1 MEDPSAIENTPS
13 LPDEMPV
20 MVLQDCHLFPGCL
33 LPLFIFEER
42 YRTMLAHAL
51 ATNRMFCIG
60 NREGKRESS
69 PISEFSTAGL
79 VRCCVKQ
86 DDGTSQL
93 LLLGLNR
100 VRIVDWI
107 QEKPFRIARIESVDT
122 VIRDREASNGLV
134 SRAINLF
141 KASGGSESGELLG
154 ALEKSGDA
162 ELVCDVLSYHF
173 TRCPKLQQRLLG
185 EPVLERRFE
194 LLIEALEQSK
204 CD

>member
-1 MEDPSAIENTPS
+1 MRSS
-13 LPDEMPV
+13 
-20 MVLQDCHLFPGCL
+20 
-33 LPLFIFEER
+33 
-42 YRTMLAHAL
+42 
-51 ATNRMFCIG
+51 
-60 NREGKRESS
+60 KR
-69 PISEFSTAGL
+69 
-79 VRCCVKQ
+79 Q
-86 DDGTSQL
+86 
-93 LLLGLNR
+93 
-100 VRIVDWI
+100 
-107 QEKPFRIARIESVDT
+107 RIARIESVDT

-194 LLIEALEQSK
+194 LLIKALEQSK